1 MDPFFVKAAQL
12 ILSLSILIV
21 LHELGHFIPAK
32 IFKTRVE
39 KFYLFFDVKFSLFK
53 KKIGETVY
61 GIGWLPLGGYVKIAG
76 MIDESMDKEQMA
88 QPPKPWEFR
97 SKPAWQRLIIM
108 VGGVTV
114 NIIVGFVIYM
124 CIIFN
129 NGTNYVTPESMPNGF
144 AVHESFKELGFE
156 DGDRILKVNGK
167 DFENALDINKYLFL
181 RDVTTVVVLHPDGST
196 ETITLPEDIGS
207 SMFEQG
213 IMEPFVPFSKPILDS
228 IVADMPAAKA
238 GLQKSDE
245 IVAVNDVAVSNWMA
259 FTQQIKTSTNQ
270 EIDLSYRRGDD
281 IQTTTLQVTE
291 DGTIGVV
298 SNYVEHADIEV
309 LHREYSFLESISAG
323 AKYGYNTLT
332 DYIAQFKYVFT
343 KKGATQV
350 GGFGAIGNLFP
361 ETWDWLKFWH
371 NTAFISII
379 LAFMNILPIPA
390 LDGGHVTF
398 LLYEMITGR
407 KPNDKVMEYAQMI
420 GFFILIALLLFAN
433 GNDIYKWLFK

>member
-1 MDPFFVKAAQL
+1 
-12 ILSLSILIV
+12 
-21 LHELGHFIPAK
+21 
-32 IFKTRVE
+32 
-39 KFYLFFDVKFSLFK
+39 
-53 KKIGETVY
+53 
-61 GIGWLPLGGYVKIAG
+61 
-76 MIDESMDKEQMA
+76 
-88 QPPKPWEFR
+88 
-97 SKPAWQRLIIM
+97 
-108 VGGVTV
+108 
-114 NIIVGFVIYM
+114 
-124 CIIFN
+124 
-129 NGTNYVTPESMPNGF
+129 
-144 AVHESFKELGFE
+144 
-156 DGDRILKVNGK
+156 
-167 DFENALDINKYLFL
+167 
-181 RDVTTVVVLHPDGST
+181 
-196 ETITLPEDIGS
+196 
-207 SMFEQG
+207 
-213 IMEPFVPFSKPILDS
+213 
-228 IVADMPAAKA
+228 MPAAKA

-259 FTQQIKTSTNQ
+259 FTQQIKTSTNL

-281 IQTTTLQVTE
+281 IQTTTLQVTD

-298 SNYVEHADIEV
+298 SNYVEHAGIEV